1 MPMRGETRPLIW
13 ALRLATAAYATVLL
27 VVTHLPWVKMPPPG
41 PSVITPDKIYHVA
54 AYGVLG
60 CLISLLRAARIGS
73 TPPVHV
79 LTVALLALLINLA
92 GNLLLVPRWGIS
104 GAGFM
109 TFVTEAG
116 VALLASVELRRL
128 GAGEIFAP
136 HARAWLLAPLALLG
150 SGLVSLLLRQAAERM
165 L

>member
-79 LTVALLALLINLA
+79 LTVALLALLALADEATQPLFNRVYDPLDWVFDVVGAVAGGLA
-92 GNLLLVPRWGIS
+92 GW
-104 GAGFM
+104 
-109 TFVTEAG
+109 
-116 VALLASVELRRL
+116 LAVVMMRRL
-128 GAGEIFAP
+128 A
-136 HARAWLLAPLALLG
+136 ARAGIASNR
-150 SGLVSLLLRQAAERM
+150 SGGGPKPPADRRESR
-165 L
+165 

>member
-79 LTVALLALLINLA
+79 LTVALLALADEATQPLFNRVYDPLDWVFDVVGAVAGGLA
-92 GNLLLVPRWGIS
+92 GW
-104 GAGFM
+104 
-109 TFVTEAG
+109 
-116 VALLASVELRRL
+116 LAVVLMRRL
-128 GAGEIFAP
+128 A
-136 HARAWLLAPLALLG
+136 ARAGIASNR
-150 SGLVSLLLRQAAERM
+150 SGGGPKPPADRRESR
-165 L
+165 